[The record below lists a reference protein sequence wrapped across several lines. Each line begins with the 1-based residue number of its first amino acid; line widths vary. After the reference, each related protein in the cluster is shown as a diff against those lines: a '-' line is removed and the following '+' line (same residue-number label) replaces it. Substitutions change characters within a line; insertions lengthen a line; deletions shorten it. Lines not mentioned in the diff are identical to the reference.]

1 MSHLCV
7 KLPLKGKALSNN
19 SKGNVAAPT
28 GSQQQFDYFHE
39 RQQQLDIGHMRKQM
53 DQQELDR
60 KLQARNWRPISP
72 HPPENGAS
80 ELGRMICLST
90 STFQCMT

>member
-1 MSHLCV
+1 M
-7 KLPLKGKALSNN
+7 P
-19 SKGNVAAPT
+19 
-28 GSQQQFDYFHE
+28 
-39 RQQQLDIGHMRKQM
+39 KQM